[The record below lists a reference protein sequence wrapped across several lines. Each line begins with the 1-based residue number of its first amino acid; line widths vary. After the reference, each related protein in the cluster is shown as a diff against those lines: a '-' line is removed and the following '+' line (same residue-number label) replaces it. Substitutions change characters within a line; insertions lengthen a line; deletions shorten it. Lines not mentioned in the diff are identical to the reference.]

1 MRFEP
6 RALRDRVAAARTAAA
21 HDDDEAE
28 GLARF
33 LRGMTIGALVGA
45 AIAGSAIWQRTRGRT
60 EQEVPLGDPPG
71 VPAEDRDSH

>member
-6 RALRDRVAAARTAAA
+6 RARRDRTAAA
-21 HDDDEAE
+21 ALARTSDDEAE